1 MSIVKSITAG
11 ILALATCMSLAACGQ
26 SSSDVTPENNTSKP
40 STSEQSTQPSEPA
53 KAMNCLPY
61 ETLQEDKLW
70 WYGFNQDTC
79 FLKDSGKLYA
89 VDSQGVKSEPE
100 MYVQVEWKND
110 AKRVANKVAPCPNDG
125 SVCQG
130 SSDPGTTI
138 YQHVTVTMHGFAPSS
153 LNGETLENILKKAQ
167 GSSFVDENTHETRY
181 VDQMSFKNDEPQE
194 LLVASSIPVNS
205 ICYLN
210 ACVYAYNKN
219 L

>member
-1 MSIVKSITAG
+1 MRIVKSITAG

-26 SSSDVTPENNTSKP
+26 SSSDVTPESNASKP
-40 STSEQSTQPSEPA
+40 STSEQSTQPA

-61 ETLQEDKLW
+61 DTLQKDKLW
-70 WYGFNQDTC
+70 WYGFNQNTC

-100 MYVQVEWKND
+100 MYVQVEWKDD
-110 AKRVANKVAPCPNDG
+110 AKRVANKAPSCPHDG
-125 SVCQG
+125 SPCQG

-138 YQHVTVTMHGFAPSS
+138 YQHVTVTMHGFGPSD
-153 LNGETLENILKKAQ
+153 LNGETLENILKPAQ
-167 GSSFVDENTHETRY
+167 GSTFMDEKTNTALY
-181 VDQMSFKNDEPQE
+181 VDQMSFNNDELRE
-194 LLVASSIPVNS
+194 LLVASTIPVNS

-210 ACVYAYNKN
+210 ACVYTYNED